1 MNIFHFESTQDTN
14 EEIKEK
20 EINEDEMYIISDNK
34 KIQKEKKFMGRKK
47 NRGKKDINGDII
59 ESGDHNEYSFDN
71 LIKKIRTIIINE
83 IMDFVNKKIINKEG
97 EKKGIFKNIL
107 MKMNQEQIINVSAKY
122 NKYFLTKTIGEM
134 LSEKVTKRVNY
145 FPEEHNK
152 IIIQKLSGKYED
164 LKILFSIPFLD
175 CLKYFRGEII
185 EKQEYIEGMKK
196 YSQIEN
202 YLIKKKDGNYADYL
216 YNFLKIYEDH
226 INNQRSRT
234 NKKKKE

>member
-1 MNIFHFESTQDTN
+1 
-14 EEIKEK
+14 
-20 EINEDEMYIISDNK
+20 MYIISDNK

-47 NRGKKDINGDII
+47 NRGKTDINGDII

-83 IMDFVNKKIINKEG
+83 IMNFVNKKIINKEG

-152 IIIQKLSGKYED
+152 IIIQKLSEKYED
-164 LKILFSIPFLD
+164 LKNLFSIPFLD

-202 YLIKKKDGNYADYL
+202 DLIMKKDRDYADYL
-216 YNFLKIYEDH
+216 YDFLNIYEKH
-226 INNQRSRT
+226 INNQRARR